1 MQNNTTTKLMANR
14 KPLITRNHL
23 NCPVCNKDYADT
35 NLIEQFDERGIMFQ
49 MAFVCDCKSKLSLRL
64 LTNNW
69 FKIYDAT
76 EIERRKNQRAREIR
90 KFNRN
95 PLATEL

>member
-1 MQNNTTTKLMANR
+1 
-14 KPLITRNHL
+14 
-23 NCPVCNKDYADT
+23 
-35 NLIEQFDERGIMFQ
+35 
-49 MAFVCDCKSKLSLRL
+49 MAFICDCKSKLSLRL